1 MPSEIIEFRADK
13 FQLSKCNARIHTGFC
28 IGEGE
33 GEMCGRRTYEGGG
46 KDGGLNDVLIY
57 LVTNRR
63 IIL

>member
-1 MPSEIIEFRADK
+1 MEEIIEFRADK

-46 KDGGLNDVLIY
+46 KDGGLNDVLI
-57 LVTNRR
+57 LK
-63 IIL
+63 

>member
-1 MPSEIIEFRADK
+1 M
-13 FQLSKCNARIHTGFC
+13 QGF
-28 IGEGE
+28 IQDFVLGKGE

-46 KDGGLNDVLIY
+46 KDGGLSDVLIY